1 MIFFSL
7 HVPTPTLS
15 RAQRVKR
22 KTGLIHR
29 LLVKKVFVEEEM
41 LQMGKQLVNLGGR
54 VALQSCE
61 DADFGKNHTFTG
73 EKRNF
78 IAVLVFLS
86 CERNS
91 K

>member
-29 LLVKKVFVEEEM
+29 PSSVCGRGDVKW
-41 LQMGKQLVNLGGR
+41 GSSYNLGGR
-54 VALQSCE
+54 VPPRAVRCKMP
-61 DADFGKNHTFTG
+61 GKNHTIYR
-73 EKRNF
+73 EKKEIF
-78 IAVLVFLS
+78 VVVLVFLS
-86 CERNS
+86 L
-91 K
+91 